1 MKRRTLLG
9 AALSA
14 CVPGVA
20 RASEGDYRQYYSLM
34 RPGQIFRGDTIAF
47 DLNLVVVPNS
57 TQLLQVLGDK
67 RDWSKEANPIF
78 QALKA
83 GKIPAFR
90 GQTTATYY
98 LNLIPEHLPRRLF
111 YLNAMRCQGMVEV
124 QRSGIAG
131 YSQATIPVMEGGL
144 AELIVPRSCME
155 RSVTDA
161 RGFTTSVVPVVQLG
175 MRALKLPEIT
185 DGVFRGWHSTLISRP
200 SGIPGVSHAAERA
213 RARHPDGKVMYPGV
227 LYPFV
232 VDAGGFNA

>member
-9 AALSA
+9 GAMSA
-14 CVPGVA
+14 CVPGIA
-20 RASEGDYRQYYSLM
+20 QANESDYRQYYALT
-34 RPGQIFRGDTIAF
+34 RPGRKFNGDTLTF

-67 RDWSKEANPIF
+67 RDWSQEANPIF

-83 GKIPAFR
+83 GRIPAFR

-111 YLNAMRCQGMVEV
+111 YLNAMWCQGMVDV
-124 QRSGIAG
+124 QRSSIPG
-131 YSQATIPVMEGGL
+131 YSQVIIPVMDGGL

-155 RSVTDA
+155 RTVTDA

-185 DGVFRGWHSTLISRP
+185 GGVFRGWPNTLISRP

-213 RARHPDGKVMYPGV
+213 RARHSNGAVMYPGV

-232 VDAGGFNA
+232 VDTGGSNA